1 MSLKMVTLRRVVCD
15 AEGCDTLADVTNA
28 DAIGAR
34 FEVARLGWAYRSG
47 AGKSN
52 RARFDFCPKHA
63 EVANNV

>member
-15 AEGCDTLADVTNA
+15 ADGCDVRADITHA
-28 DAIGAR
+28 DAVEAR
-34 FEVARLGWAYRSG
+34 FEVARLGWAYKSG

-63 EVANNV
+63 GEAENV